1 MEKNER
7 DRITCITLLDKES
20 LNKINSVIKNVDYK
34 LCKLKYKE
42 ENREEKDKLP
52 FHMTLCV
59 WKEGNHKKI
68 KSFINSIELK
78 EIEMKVVGL
87 KIKESSQ
94 NSYNLYFE
102 LEKNQDYI
110 MIQEKIYNEF
120 KIEKYN
126 PKTFIP
132 HITIHIDKEKRNILK
147 IYNEIMEIFQPFTI
161 KFSKL
166 GIYEIY
172 PPKKI

>member
-1 MEKNER
+1 MGKNER
-7 DRITCITLLDKES
+7 DRITCITLLDKKS
-20 LNKINSVIKNVDYK
+20 LNKIKYVIKNVNYK

-52 FHMTLCV
+52 FHIILCV
-59 WKEGNHKKI
+59 WKDGNREKI
-68 KSFINSIELK
+68 KSFINSIKFK
-78 EIEMKVVGL
+78 EIEMKVVGV

-94 NSYNLYFE
+94 NSYNLYLE
-102 LEKNQDYI
+102 LEKNQDYT
-110 MIQEKIYNEF
+110 MIQERIYNEF

-126 PKTFIP
+126 PKIFIP
-132 HITIHIDKEKRNILK
+132 HITLHIDKEERNILK